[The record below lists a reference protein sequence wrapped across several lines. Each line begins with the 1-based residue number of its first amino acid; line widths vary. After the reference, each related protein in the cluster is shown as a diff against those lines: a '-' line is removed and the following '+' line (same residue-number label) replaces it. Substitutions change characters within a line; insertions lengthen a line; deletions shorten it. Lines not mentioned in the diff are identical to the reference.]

1 MRISGVSM
9 DMAVSSINA
18 TTPGSLS
25 ETVGVKMLAEQ
36 MDMAEVQGAAMV
48 KMMEQ
53 SVTPELGGNIDVS
66 V

>member
-1 MRISGVSM
+1 MRISSVSM
-9 DMAVSSINA
+9 DMAVSSLNS

>member
-1 MRISGVSM
+1 MRISSVS
-9 DMAVSSINA
+9 
-18 TTPGSLS
+18 
-25 ETVGVKMLAEQ
+25 